1 MRLSSVGYLFKQG
14 VRNIWH
20 NRIMS
25 VASFCILTVSL
36 LLIGFT
42 VLFSANINMVLS
54 SVEDKNE
61 VIIYITD
68 GTSNEDIAV
77 LGEQLRET
85 ANISEV
91 NFYSKEQAFAD
102 IKKNMTDAEEIF
114 KYLGEESPLPDAY
127 RIRITDIDNMS
138 STLMAINGYK
148 NIEKV
153 KAPYDFVNVLTGL
166 NSIITL
172 VSVIILAALIVVSFV
187 IISNTT
193 RASVDI
199 RKREITI
206 MRFVGATKTF
216 IKIPFFIE
224 GLVMGVIAGCAAYLL
239 TWLGYDSLVSLLSS
253 ETTLFAAMGVTG
265 FIPFAKLSLYAFFG
279 YVLVGAV
286 ISSVGTVF
294 STRKYVKV

>member
-68 GTSNEDIAV
+68 NTSNEDIVV
-77 LGEQLRET
+77 LGDKLRAT
-85 ANISEV
+85 PNVSEV

-114 KYLGEESPLPDAY
+114 SYLGDESPLPDAY
-127 RIRITDIDNMS
+127 RIRIADIDNMS
-138 STLMAINGYK
+138 STLMAINGYE

-166 NSIITL
+166 NSIITI
-172 VSVIILAALIVVSFV
+172 VSAVILAALIVVSFV

-224 GLVMGVIAGCAAYLL
+224 GLVMGVVAGVAAYV
-239 TWLGYDSLVSLLSS
+239 WCPCCRRRPLSS
-253 ETTLFAAMGVTG
+253 QRWASQASYRSADCHCMR
-265 FIPFAKLSLYAFFG
+265 S
-279 YVLVGAV
+279 
-286 ISSVGTVF
+286 
-294 STRKYVKV
+294 

>member
-42 VLFSANINMVLS
+42 VLFSANINMIIS

-61 VIIYITD
+61 VIIYIKD
-68 GTSNEDIAV
+68 GTSTEDIAI
-77 LGEQLRET
+77 LGEQLRQT
-85 ANISEV
+85 DNIAEV
-91 NFYSKEQAFAD
+91 KFYSKEQAFSD
-102 IKKNMTDAEEIF
+102 IKKEMVDAEEIF
-114 KYLGEESPLPDAY
+114 SYLGDESPLPDAY
-127 RIRITDIDNMS
+127 RIRISNIDNMS
-138 STLMAINGYK
+138 STLMAIGNLQF
-148 NIEKV
+148 IDKV

-166 NSIITL
+166 NSVITL

-206 MRFVGATKTF
+206 MRFVGATRTF
-216 IKIPFFIE
+216 IRIPFFIE
-224 GLVMGVIAGCAAYLL
+224 GLVMGIVAGIAAYTL
-239 TWLGYDSLVSLLSS
+239 TWVGYDSLVSILSS
-253 ETTLFAAMGVTG
+253 ETTLFAAMGTNG
-265 FIPFAKLSLYAFFG
+265 FIPFSRLALYTFLG
-279 YVLVGAV
+279 YVVIGAV
-286 ISSVGTVF
+286 ISSLGTVF

>member
-1 MRLSSVGYLFKQG
+1 MRLSSVGYLFRQG

-42 VLFSANINMVLS
+42 VLFSANVNMILS

-61 VIIYITD
+61 VIIYIKD
-68 GTSNEDIAV
+68 NTSNEDIVV
-77 LGEQLRET
+77 LGDKLRGT
-85 ANISEV
+85 ANVSEV

-114 KYLGEESPLPDAY
+114 SYLGDESPLPDAY
-127 RIRITDIDNMS
+127 RIRIADIDNMS
-138 STLMAINGYK
+138 ATLMAINGYE

-166 NSIITL
+166 NSVITI
-172 VSVIILAALIVVSFV
+172 VSAVILAALIVVSFV

-193 RASVDI
+193 RASVDM

-224 GLVMGVIAGCAAYLL
+224 GLVMGILAGAAAYVL
-239 TWLGYDSLVSLLSS
+239 TWLGYDSLISILSS
-253 ETTLFAAMGVTG
+253 ETTLFAAMGVSG
-265 FIPFAKLSLYAFFG
+265 FIPFSRLALYTLAG
-279 YVLVGAV
+279 YVAVGAV
-286 ISSVGTVF
+286 ISSIGTVF